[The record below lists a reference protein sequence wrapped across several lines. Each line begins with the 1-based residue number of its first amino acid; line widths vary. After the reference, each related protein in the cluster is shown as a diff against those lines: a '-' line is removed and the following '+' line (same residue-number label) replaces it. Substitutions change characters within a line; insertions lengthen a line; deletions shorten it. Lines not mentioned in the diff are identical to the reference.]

1 MCITGPKN
9 FLINSSILGEEEQ
22 ENILVKQ
29 ASIKKAKLKDFLKKL
44 KGEL

>member
-1 MCITGPKN
+1 
-9 FLINSSILGEEEQ
+9 LINSSILGEEEQ

-29 ASIKKAKLKDFLKKL
+29 ASIKKAKLKDFLKKS